1 MNIHVRK
8 DVGVLPKQASTSLRY
23 TSPSTSCLESGT
35 VGVLP
40 LATCVT
46 SQVVSNSEKK
56 YLLQNEAADSANK
69 VD

>member
-1 MNIHVRK
+1 MNTRPERRR
-8 DVGVLPKQASTSLRY
+8 GVLPKQASTRIRY
-23 TSPSTSCLESGT
+23 TSPSTSCLESGR